1 MEITERTT
9 GRRYQLVK
17 QFVATGGSHMEAR
30 TGRRYNLVKRY
41 L

>member
-17 QFVATGGSHMEAR
+17 VFVATGGSHMEAG

>member
-1 MEITERTT
+1 MTLVDRTT

-17 QFVATGGSHMEAR
+17 VFTATGGSHVEAR
-30 TGRRYNLVKRY
+30 TGRRYTLVKRY